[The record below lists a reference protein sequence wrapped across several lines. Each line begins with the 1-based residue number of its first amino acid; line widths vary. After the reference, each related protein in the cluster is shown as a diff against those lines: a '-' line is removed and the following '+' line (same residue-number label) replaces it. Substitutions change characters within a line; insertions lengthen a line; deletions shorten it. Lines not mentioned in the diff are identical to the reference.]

1 MHWHPVHPTRPLF
14 LSVRWLPAHLRDGTV
29 HQHQRPRVAKGPRG
43 LVQHWIPVH
52 PARRRLLGVH
62 WRPVH
67 LRVVAVPRSLK
78 LSQKQA
84 RTSTPWVLLPSMQE
98 VVKVKEP
105 EVVKLL
111 EELRSQWSRRLL

>member
-1 MHWHPVHPTRPLF
+1 M
-14 LSVRWLPAHLRDGTV
+14 
-29 HQHQRPRVAKGPRG
+29 
-43 LVQHWIPVH
+43 HWIPVH

-62 WRPVH
+62 WKPVH

-84 RTSTPWVLLPSMQE
+84 RTSPPWVLLPSMQE
-98 VVKVKEP
+98 VVKVREP

-111 EELRSQWSRRLL
+111 EGLRSQWSRRLL

>member
-1 MHWHPVHPTRPLF
+1 MHWRPVHPARPL
-14 LSVRWLPAHLRDGTV
+14 LLGVRWTPAHLRGRAV
-29 HQHQRPRVAKGPRG
+29 RQHRWLRVKKEPRG

-84 RTSTPWVLLPSMQE
+84 RTSTPWVLLLSMQE

-111 EELRSQWSRRLL
+111 EELRSPWFRRLL